1 MKRPRATLSNI
12 KNGKSNTYGT
22 PATKAIINMQT
33 DLIADF
39 VEDYGNNNEYVLK
52 MWESVKS
59 GSVPVTIVVI
69 LVIEG
74 ILLATIL
81 AYFLTKNGIAKSLRK
96 KRRQERKA

>member
-1 MKRPRATLSNI
+1 MDGKTITAGRSFYAQYPPSDIVDTL
-12 KNGKSNTYGT
+12 
-22 PATKAIINMQT
+22 M
-33 DLIADF
+33 
-39 VEDYGNNNEYVLK
+39 VMEDYGNNNEYVLK